1 MITPFQG
8 GLMTLWFLMLI
19 INRPLLDPIV
29 TRTTTA
35 GGPEDSQLTEFH
47 KCEINGLADYFLTNW
62 DL

>member
-1 MITPFQG
+1 
-8 GLMTLWFLMLI
+8 MTLWFLMLI